1 MASPDNDLLL
11 SWVAAT
17 KPVVLGAI
25 SSNLL
30 PHLRHMMDDV
40 AQETW
45 LRAWRSKKRFDEVSA
60 LSAWLYTIARNEA
73 RRANVRD
80 FRERRRAKRLGEDLR
95 GDGLS
100 PQTETPVDIRPL
112 LQGLPDPHRA
122 ILLAV
127 VQGLDEKALASK
139 FAVPRGTVKSRLS
152 RAREAWAR
160 HLRELE
166 TNVIH
171 PIPTSAP
178 EAAL

>member
-1 MASPDNDLLL
+1 MASPDNDLL
-11 SWVAAT
+11 SAWVAAT

-30 PHLRHMMDDV
+30 PHLRHLMDDV

-45 LRAWRSKKRFDEVSA
+45 LRAWRSKKRFDEVPA

-73 RRANVRD
+73 RRANVKD

-100 PQTETPVDIRPL
+100 PQPETPADIGQL
-112 LQGLPDPHRA
+112 LQGLPEPHRA
-122 ILLAV
+122 ILVAV

-139 FAVPRGTVKSRLS
+139 FEVPRGTVKSRLS

-160 HLRELE
+160 HLRDLE
-166 TNVIH
+166 SEVMIR
-171 PIPTSAP
+171 IPTSAP
-178 EAAL
+178 EATL